1 MVPVSV
7 SFRPVLILAKPF
19 VPSLFIQQDAKQSIP
34 ASCPAA
40 CQKEICLGE
49 ASSSNVLHLGKFY
62 LSPKHTQ
69 QWTYCIWLLSRA
81 EPSRSAWGE
90 TNLEAEERPGDLTP
104 SLFDS
109 TILVQLPSS
118 TFSSDK
124 WRTTAVITPHL
135 RIASL
140 AESHR
145 SSNNNDNDNDDNN
158 SYRFLYGR
166 YRAKSDL
173 CIVAHAI
180 PIITWE
186 EVLWLSPVYKLNGES
201 LNVALSTRA
210 KRHLVGHR
218 ATGVEASPPPVK
230 NSLIWQI
237 KQELTNKAIMPQ
249 GPASASKGIATAL
262 TDPNIP
268 LARKIQVYIY
278 YLCVCSVM
286 SNSWDWSWTLCPT
299 PWTGACQAP
308 LSMEFSRQEYWSG
321 LPFPFLG
328 DLPDPGIEPT
338 SLAFPALAGGFFTTS
353 TTWKALGQSKFVSNS
368 HKRIKKKKAHHF

>member
-140 AESHR
+140 AESHH

-249 GPASASKGIATAL
+249 GPASASKGIANC
-262 TDPNIP
+262 PNRPQHSIGSDNTS
-268 LARKIQVYIY
+268 LH
-278 YLCVCSVM
+278 LLLMCVLSHVHLLGLELDSL
-286 SNSWDWSWTLCPT
+286 SNSMDWSLPSSSVY
-299 PWTGACQAP
+299 GIFQARI
-308 LSMEFSRQEYWSG
+308 LKWVAISFSRGSSWPRDWTHISCFSCISRWILY
-321 LPFPFLG
+321 
-328 DLPDPGIEPT
+328 
-338 SLAFPALAGGFFTTS
+338 
-353 TTWKALGQSKFVSNS
+353 
-368 HKRIKKKKAHHF
+368 H

>member
-1 MVPVSV
+1 MIEQERNKKNKVRLDLVPVSV

-62 LSPKHTQ
+62 LPPKHTQ
-69 QWTYCIWLLSRA
+69 QWIYCTWSGSRA
-81 EPSRSAWGE
+81 EPRRSAWGE

-109 TILVQLPSS
+109 TVLVQLPSS

-124 WRTTAVITPHL
+124 WRTTAAITPHL
-135 RIASL
+135 RIVSL
-140 AESHR
+140 AESHH
-145 SSNNNDNDNDDNN
+145 SSNNNDNDNDDND
-158 SYRFLYGR
+158 SYHFLHGR
-166 YRAKSDL
+166 HRAKSDL

-186 EVLWLSPVYKLNGES
+186 EVLWLSPVYKLNSES
-201 LNVALSTRA
+201 LNVALSKRA

-218 ATGVEASPPPVK
+218 ATGVEASLPPIK

-249 GPASASKGIATAL
+249 GPASASKGIANC
-262 TDPNIP
+262 PNRP
-268 LARKIQVYIY
+268 QHSNGSGNTSL
-278 YLCVCSVM
+278 YLLLMCVLSHVQ
-286 SNSWDWSWTLCPT
+286 LFGT

-308 LSMEFSRQEYWSG
+308 LSMEFSRQEYWSE
-321 LPFPFLG
+321 LPFPLLG

-338 SLAFPALAGGFFTTS
+338 SLAFSCISRWILY
-353 TTWKALGQSKFVSNS
+353 
-368 HKRIKKKKAHHF
+368 H